1 MRLLILALTLLFSCS
16 KEKSQAIVATENQ
29 VVDLD
34 EFDSIGIAKSKT
46 ERSEAK
52 LNDDSITYIGF
63 VQHFYFL
70 ENNEIFTELYFNRPI
85 NTWEEYDSISKL
97 SERVY
102 KDDEN
107 SRGIISTE
115 AASANFDL
123 RGLDRIWLYD
133 SGNNKI
139 SSELQLKSVEFLDQ
153 SISPVFI
160 AVYETAMKYQEISYC
175 IGGFKPKFD
184 DLDIKMISDREVI
197 SEIEQGFEIREVS
210 MDHNLEYF
218 QYILDDKL
226 ILTISNTDQSIFIH
240 KTINS
245 QTNEIYASSEP
256 ENIVRVQIIPILID
270 EMPILLCE
278 FVKPDTDLF
287 WSEVLIYNG
296 ERYQMIK
303 NQRVRMGKMEI

>member
-1 MRLLILALTLLFSCS
+1 
-16 KEKSQAIVATENQ
+16 
-29 VVDLD
+29 
-34 EFDSIGIAKSKT
+34 
-46 ERSEAK
+46 
-52 LNDDSITYIGF
+52 
-63 VQHFYFL
+63 
-70 ENNEIFTELYFNRPI
+70 
-85 NTWEEYDSISKL
+85 
-97 SERVY
+97 VY

-139 SSELQLKSVEFLDQ
+139 SSKLQLKSVEFLDQ

-160 AVYETAMKYQEISYC
+160 AVYETAMKYQKISYC

-218 QYILDDKL
+218 QL
-226 ILTISNTDQSIFIH
+226 S
-240 KTINS
+240 
-245 QTNEIYASSEP
+245 
-256 ENIVRVQIIPILID
+256 
-270 EMPILLCE
+270 
-278 FVKPDTDLF
+278 
-287 WSEVLIYNG
+287 
-296 ERYQMIK
+296 
-303 NQRVRMGKMEI
+303 